1 MPALRFRFAPAALLA
16 LGAGAVAVHAGAAP
30 VTACAGEHQFPP
42 LTMRVPGEPA
52 RLRGETVSLLTD
64 LLAEAKLGT
73 LDLRQLPWQR
83 CLRAVEQGEI
93 AIAVDVPTAQVRPTP
108 FLITPPYAFVRSAYV
123 YARARFPQGLAIEK
137 LDDLERFQLCGLAG
151 LTYEGYGIA
160 TARVQGFGRSYR
172 QLFALLTAGRCEV
185 VLDKLEVLQH
195 LDGIDSGIP
204 QYLQEHGLV
213 VAPLPDE
220 PLGLHFIVGRRHAR
234 ADAIFKA
241 LASAMQARQQ
251 ARRLPLDLVAPP
263 SWYRTAR

>member
-1 MPALRFRFAPAALLA
+1 MPARRLCLTVAALLA
-16 LGAGAVAVHAGAAP
+16 GSAGAAT

-42 LTMRVPGEPA
+42 LTLRAPGEPP
-52 RLRGETVSLLTD
+52 RLQGETVRLLSE
-64 LLAEAKLGT
+64 LLAEAGLGA
-73 LDLRQLPWQR
+73 LELRQLPWQR
-83 CLRAVEQGEI
+83 CLRAVEQGDI

-160 TARVQGFGRSYR
+160 TARVQGFGRSYH
-172 QLFALLTAGRCEV
+172 QLFALLTAGRCEL

-195 LDGIDSGIP
+195 LDRIDAGIP
-204 QYLQEHGLV
+204 RYLHEHGLV
-213 VAPLPDE
+213 IAPLPDE

-234 ADAIFKA
+234 ADAVFKA
-241 LASAMQARQQ
+241 LAGAMQARRQ
-251 ARRLPLDLVAPP
+251 ARRLPLDLVPPP
-263 SWYRTAR
+263 SWYQPGR